1 MRVRLVPFAQGK
13 TARAGFFD
21 LDATFSAAFVLIMLR
36 IEDGKSLRPPDEI
49 LEACRVLLYLSI
61 AGNRMAGRRLRDI
74 NDFCTRVWPT
84 APSIHETL
92 GILMQPHARN
102 IELGDDIQHQHQH
115 QPWQPTSQIQQD
127 TFPCPTIPI
136 DTAQRYLMV
145 DEIGNE
151 LVNGA
156 DDIYSCFNDPTLA
169 LTGID
174 LADWIEMSRTFDTR

>member
-1 MRVRLVPFAQGK
+1 
-13 TARAGFFD
+13 
-21 LDATFSAAFVLIMLR
+21 
-36 IEDGKSLRPPDEI
+36 
-49 LEACRVLLYLSI
+49 
-61 AGNRMAGRRLRDI
+61 MAGRRLRDI

-92 GILMQPHARN
+92 GILMQHHARN
-102 IELGDDIQHQHQH
+102 IELGNDMQHQHQH
-115 QPWQPTSQIQQD
+115 QSWQPTSQIQQD
-127 TFPCPTIPI
+127 TFPYPTIPL